1 MILAT
6 KEIKLQIEIIKNTKK
21 ITSAMEMVSASKMR
35 KLQNRMLLS
44 RYYTK
49 KIKEICNRIVTD
61 NNINYKNNYININK
75 KIKKICYILI
85 TSDKGLCGGLNIN
98 LFRKLL
104 IYIKKNNKKY
114 CFCTIGTIG
123 NKFIK
128 KYGGEIIYYKN
139 NLGDY
144 PKIIEFY
151 NLIKVIIKE
160 YDNNQIDCIK
170 IIYNKSINSIKS
182 LPIIKNILPVT
193 IKKEIINQIVYIY
206 ETYDFNKLL
215 NNIFTKYIE
224 AQIYQSILENITCE
238 QSCRMM
244 SMKKATENA
253 NNLIIDL
260 NNIYNKLRQENIT
273 QEISE
278 IVNGAALV

>member
-49 KIKEICNRIVTD
+49 KIKEICNRIITD

-104 IYIKKNNKKY
+104 NNIKKNNKKY
-114 CFCTIGTIG
+114 CFCTIGKIG

-128 KYGGEIIYYKN
+128 KYGGEIIYYKK

-144 PKIIEFY
+144 PKIIDFY

-160 YDNNQIDCIK
+160 YDNNYIDCIK

-182 LPIIKNILPVT
+182 LPIIKNILPLN
-193 IKKEIINQIVYIY
+193 IKKRNKKVYIY
-206 ETYDFNKLL
+206 ETYDFNILL
-215 NNIFTKYIE
+215 KNLFTKYIE
-224 AQIYQSILENITCE
+224 SQIYQSILENITCE
-238 QSCRMM
+238 QSSRMI

-253 NNLIIDL
+253 NELIIDL

>member
-6 KEIKLQIEIIKNTKK
+6 KEIKVQIEIINNTKK

-49 KIKEICNRIVTD
+49 KIKEICTRIIID
-61 NNINYKNNYININK
+61 ENINDKNLNK

-104 IYIKKNNKKY
+104 KDIKKNKNKY
-114 CFCTIGTIG
+114 CFCTIGRIG

-128 KYGGEIIYYKN
+128 KYGGEIIYYLN
-139 NLGDY
+139 NVGDY
-144 PKIIEFY
+144 PRIIEFY

-160 YDNNQIDCIK
+160 FDNNYIDCIN
-170 IIYNKSINSIKS
+170 IIYNKSINSINS
-182 LPIIKNILPVT
+182 LPKIKKIFPLT
-193 IKKEIINQIVYIY
+193 IKIKKESINKIVYIY
-206 ETYDFNKLL
+206 EAYDFKKLL
-215 NNIFTKYIE
+215 NNILTKYIE
-224 AQIYQSILENITCE
+224 AQIYHSVLENITCE
-238 QSCRMM
+238 QSARMM

-273 QEISE
+273 QEITE
-278 IVNGAALV
+278 IINGAALV

>member
-1 MILAT
+1 MIAT

-49 KIKEICNRIVTD
+49 KIKEICNRIVAD
-61 NNINYKNNYININK
+61 NINEKNNYININK
-75 KIKKICYILI
+75 KIKKICYIII
-85 TSDKGLCGGLNIN
+85 TSDKGLCGGLNIK
-98 LFRKLL
+98 LFKKLL
-104 IYIKKNNKKY
+104 NYIKKDKKEY
-114 CFCTIGTIG
+114 CFCTIGKIG
-123 NKFIK
+123 KKFIK
-128 KYGGEIIYYKN
+128 KYGGEIIYNKN

-151 NLIKVIIKE
+151 NLIKIIIKQ
-160 YDNNQIDCIK
+160 YDNNHIDCIK

-182 LPIIKNILPVT
+182 LPKIKNLLPLKRKKEK
-193 IKKEIINQIVYIY
+193 IKKIVYIY
-206 ETYDFNKLL
+206 ETYDFNILL
-215 NNIFTKYIE
+215 KTLFTKYLE
-224 AQIYQSILENITCE
+224 SQIYQAILENIASE
-238 QSCRMM
+238 HSLRMI

-253 NNLIIDL
+253 NELIRDL